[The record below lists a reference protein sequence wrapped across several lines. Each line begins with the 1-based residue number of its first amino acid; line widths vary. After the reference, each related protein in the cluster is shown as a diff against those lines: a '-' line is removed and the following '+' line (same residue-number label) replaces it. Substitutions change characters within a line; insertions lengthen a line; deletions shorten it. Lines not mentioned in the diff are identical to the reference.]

1 MNNEIVILIVDD
13 IEVNRVILKGIFEQ
27 DYKVIEADD
36 GTTALDILNR
46 GTKVDIILLDIIM
59 PVMNGID
66 FLKEIKKNKSY
77 SEIPVIVN
85 TQAGEQENEYKALA
99 NHKTQNYEHYRKD
112 HISEKKYERGF
123 GRYPAS
129 DVQSY

>member
-77 SEIPVIVN
+77 SEIPVIDV
-85 TQAGEQENEYKALA
+85 YKRQPS
-99 NHKTQNYEHYRKD
+99 HRTGQCVRR
-112 HISEKKYERGF
+112 S
-123 GRYPAS
+123 
-129 DVQSY
+129 

>member
-85 TQAGEQENEYKALA
+85 TQAG
-99 NHKTQNYEHYRKD
+99 
-112 HISEKKYERGF
+112 
-123 GRYPAS
+123 
-129 DVQSY
+129 